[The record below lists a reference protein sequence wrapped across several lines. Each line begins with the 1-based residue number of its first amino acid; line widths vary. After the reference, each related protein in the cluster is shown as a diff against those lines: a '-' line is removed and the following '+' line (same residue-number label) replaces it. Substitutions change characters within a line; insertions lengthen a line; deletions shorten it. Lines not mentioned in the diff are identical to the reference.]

1 MQPNGSGSC
10 CKAATGARA
19 ILFRSFAE
27 PLYNPGMASERSIV
41 MPRAPALVA
50 SPARAVWL
58 EPDGAVET
66 LAPIAA
72 AVRARGRPPLV
83 VHGPATSRRL
93 DADARPFRSYDLL
106 ELFAFARPAQFCLPT
121 PNGLADVAGLPRP
134 ASLER
139 AAETL
144 FGAARALLAELTHLE
159 DPDGAA
165 ADLALDAAAAGW
177 LWGPFVLAALG
188 VSQRRPPGG
197 TGFAVWERL
206 PLWTEFAPEPQPSNR
221 PVAPEDARRR
231 LAEMLGPE
239 AEDRPGQAD
248 YASAASAAFQP
259 RERAGEPHMVVAE
272 AGTGVGKTL
281 GYLAPASLWAEA
293 NEAPVWVST
302 YTRNLQHQIDSEL
315 DRLIPDPAVK
325 RRRVVLRKGR
335 ENYLCLLNLEE
346 AVRGARLA
354 PNETLPLALAARWA
368 DATRDGDMTG
378 GDFPSW
384 LPDLE
389 GAARIRGLGD
399 RRGECLYS
407 ACAHYQRCFIERGV
421 RRARRADLVIA
432 NHALVM
438 VQAALG
444 GLDDSW
450 LPSRYVFDEGHHLF
464 DAADSA
470 FAADLSGLETAELRR
485 WLLGAEGGGSRAR
498 GLRRRAE
505 DLAPDGGEADEAL
518 AEAARAAGALPAE
531 GWLGRLA
538 ADAPRGAAERFLAIV
553 RQQLLAR
560 AAGRG
565 DGAYGLECECRPPVD
580 GLLEAAQALGR
591 ALEALR
597 APLGVL
603 RRALLARLADE
614 SEDLDSRA
622 RIRIE
627 ALARVLHRRAET
639 QLAAWCAMLEAL
651 DAEPPEA
658 FVDWFEL
665 ARAQGRER
673 DVGMHRRWI
682 DPTAPFAAEVAAPAH
697 GLLVTSATLRD
708 SAREPEEAWQAA
720 EMRTGARHLAA
731 PAIRAAA
738 PSPFDYPAQ
747 TRALVVTDVR
757 KDAPDLV
764 AAACRSLFLAAGGG
778 ALGLFTAVQRLRAV
792 HQRLAGPLDAAGI
805 PLIAQHV
812 DRMDVA
818 TLIDIFRAEPDSCLL
833 GTDAVRDGVDVPGRA
848 LRLIVFDRVPWPRPT
863 VLHKARRAHFGGRG
877 YDDMLARLRLRQA
890 YGRLVRRRDDRGV
903 FVLLDPMMPSRLAGA
918 LPEGVAIE
926 RVGLAEA
933 CGIVRDF
940 VGQGGAS

>member
-1 MQPNGSGSC
+1 
-10 CKAATGARA
+10 
-19 ILFRSFAE
+19 
-27 PLYNPGMASERSIV
+27 

-66 LAPIAA
+66 LAPTAA
-72 AVRARGRPPLV
+72 AVRARGRPPFA

-121 PNGLADVAGLPRP
+121 PNGLADATGLPRP
-134 ASLER
+134 ATLER

-144 FGAARALLAELTHLE
+144 FGAARALLAELARME
-159 DPDGAA
+159 DADGAA
-165 ADLALDAAAAGW
+165 ADLALDAAQAGW

-188 VSQRRPPGG
+188 VSERRPAGG
-197 TGFAVWERL
+197 AGFAVWERL
-206 PLWTEFAPEPQPSNR
+206 PIWAEFAPEPQPSDR
-221 PVAPEDARRR
+221 PVEPGEARRR
-231 LAEMLGPE
+231 LAEMLGPD

-248 YASAASAAFQP
+248 YASAAASAFQP

-293 NEAPVWVST
+293 NEAPVWIST
-302 YTRNLQHQIDSEL
+302 YTRNLQHQIDGEL
-315 DRLIPDPAVK
+315 DRLIPDPEAK

-346 AVRGARLA
+346 AVRGARLT
-354 PNETLPLALAARWA
+354 PNETVPLALAARWA
-368 DATRDGDMTG
+368 DTTRDGDMTG

-384 LPDLE
+384 LPELE

-407 ACAHYQRCFIERGV
+407 ACAHYQRCFIERGI

-444 GLDDSW
+444 GLEESW
-450 LPSRYVFDEGHHLF
+450 LPTRYVFDEGHHLF

-470 FAADLSGLETAELRR
+470 FSTDLSGLETAELRR

-498 GLRRRAE
+498 GLKRRAE
-505 DLAPDGGEADEAL
+505 DLAPDGGEAAQAL
-518 AEAARAAGALPAE
+518 AEAGRAAAALPAE
-531 GWLGRLA
+531 GWLGRLVA
-538 ADAPRGAAERFLAIV
+538 GGPLGAAEHFLAMV
-553 RQQLLAR
+553 RQQVLAR
-560 AAGRG
+560 AGGRG
-565 DGAYGLECECRPPVD
+565 GGAYGLECECRPPVE
-580 GLLEAAQALGR
+580 GLIEAARTLGQ

-597 APLGVL
+597 RPLGVL

-614 SEDLDSRA
+614 AEDLDSRT

-627 ALARVLHRRAET
+627 ALARVLHRRAES
-639 QLAAWCAMLEAL
+639 QLAAWCAMLETL
-651 DAEPPEA
+651 DAEPSEA

-665 ARAQGRER
+665 TRVQGRER
-673 DVGMHRRWI
+673 DIGMRRCWI

-708 SAREPEEAWQAA
+708 NAREPEEAWQTA
-720 EMRTGARHLAA
+720 EMRTGAHHLAA

-738 PSPFDYPAQ
+738 PSPFDYPAR
-747 TRALVVTDVR
+747 THALVVTDVR
-757 KDAPDLV
+757 KEAQDLV
-764 AAACRSLFLAAGGG
+764 AAAYRSLFLAAGGG

-792 HQRLAGPLDAAGI
+792 HAHLAAPLDAAGI

-863 VLHKARRAHFGGRG
+863 ILHKARRAHFGGRH
-877 YDDMLARLRLRQA
+877 YDDMLTRLRLRQA
-890 YGRLVRRRDDRGV
+890 YGRLLRRRDDRGV
-903 FVLLDPMMPSRLAGA
+903 FVLLDPMMPSRLAA
-918 LPEGVAIE
+918 AFPEGVAPE

-933 CGIVRDF
+933 CTIVRDF
-940 VGQGGAS
+940 VGGQAP

>member
-1 MQPNGSGSC
+1 MP
-10 CKAATGARA
+10 
-19 ILFRSFAE
+19 FRSFAE
-27 PLYNPGMASERSIV
+27 PLYKPGMASERSIV

-58 EPDGAVET
+58 EPDGAPET
-66 LAPIAA
+66 LAPTEA
-72 AVRARGRPPLV
+72 AVRARGRPPLA

-93 DADARPFRSYDLL
+93 DAEARPFRSYDLL
-106 ELFAFARPAQFCLPT
+106 ELFAFVRPAQFCLPT
-121 PNGLADVAGLPRP
+121 PNGLADAAGMPRP
-134 ASLER
+134 ATLER

-144 FGAARALLAELTHLE
+144 FGAARALLAELARME
-159 DPDGAA
+159 DPGGAA
-165 ADLALDAAAAGW
+165 ADLASDAAEAGW

-188 VSQRRPPGG
+188 VSERRPAGG
-197 TGFAVWERL
+197 AGFAVWDRL
-206 PLWTEFAPEPQPSNR
+206 PLWAEFAPEPPPSNR
-221 PVAPEDARRR
+221 PVEPEEARRR
-231 LAEMLGPE
+231 LAEMLGPD

-248 YASAASAAFQP
+248 YASAATGAFQP

-302 YTRNLQHQIDSEL
+302 YTRNLQHQIDDEL
-315 DRLIPDPAVK
+315 DRLIPEPAAK

-346 AVRGARLA
+346 AVRTARLT
-354 PNETLPLALAARWA
+354 PNETVPLALAARWA

-384 LPDLE
+384 LPELE

-407 ACAHYQRCFIERGV
+407 ACGHYQRCFIERGI

-450 LPSRYVFDEGHHLF
+450 LPTRYVFDEGHHLF

-470 FAADLSGLETAELRR
+470 FSAELSGLETAELRR

-505 DLAPDGGEADEAL
+505 DLVPDGGEAAGAL
-518 AEAARAAGALPAE
+518 AEAGRAATALPAE

-538 ADAPRGAAERFLAIV
+538 AGAPQGAVERFLAIV
-553 RQQLLAR
+553 RQQVLAR
-560 AAGRG
+560 APGRAN
-565 DGAYGLECECRPPVD
+565 GAYGLECECRPPVE
-580 GLLEAAQALGR
+580 GLVEAARALGQ

-597 APLGVL
+597 KPLGVL

-614 SEDLDSRA
+614 AEDLESRE

-627 ALARVLHRRAET
+627 ALARSLHRRAET
-639 QLAAWCAMLEAL
+639 QLAAWSAMLEAL

-658 FVDWFEL
+658 FVDWFGLE
-665 ARAQGRER
+665 RAQGRER

-682 DPTAPFAAEVAAPAH
+682 DPTTPFAAEVAEPAH

-720 EMRTGARHLAA
+720 EMRTGAGHLAA
-731 PAIRAAA
+731 PAVRAAA

-757 KDAPDLV
+757 RDSAAQV
-764 AAACRSLFLAAGGG
+764 AAACRSLFLAARGG
-778 ALGLFTAVQRLRAV
+778 ALGLFTAVARLRAV
-792 HQRLAGPLDAAGI
+792 HAQLAGPLDAAGI

-848 LRLIVFDRVPWPRPT
+848 LRLIAFDRVPWPRPT
-863 VLHKARRAHFGGRG
+863 ILHKARRTHFGAG
-877 YDDMLARLRLRQA
+877 YDDMLTRLRLRQA
-890 YGRLVRRRDDRGV
+890 FGRLVRRRDDKGV
-903 FVLLDPMMPSRLAGA
+903 FVLLDPRMPSRLAA
-918 LPEGVAIE
+918 AFPEGVALE

-933 CGIVRDF
+933 CRIVGGF
-940 VGQGGAS
+940 VGEGGG